1 LTSPSTFVDRTK
13 NWFYNRRWLVVT
25 LLSGGAIAWLAEFSD
40 SPLALTRLFRRPD
53 LIEPVFIRRIEH
65 PDSIRAFRR
74 QWLGPDSLIGP
85 RETFPLLD
93 IAVRNAGNEPVIV
106 TEIRLTATLLAFH
119 EGPGIPCLR
128 QTPAIANDYH
138 ALLGTRP
145 LRQRAHIPAALSI
158 EPRST
163 GRFVIAIG
171 FAEIGSAEYD
181 IALYLRYNRDRDAT
195 LGSTRL
201 VLSTV
206 CSLGPRVPSAWIVR
220 AAPN

>member
-1 LTSPSTFVDRTK
+1 LTSPSTFVDRTE

-40 SPLALTRLFRRPD
+40 SPLALTRLFRRPE

-106 TEIRLTATLLAFH
+106 TEIRLTATLLAFD
-119 EGPGIPCLR
+119 EGVAIPCTR
-128 QTPAIANDYH
+128 RTPAIDYH
-138 ALLGTRP
+138 TMLTTAYR
-145 LRQRAHIPAALSI
+145 RQQAHIPAALSI

-163 GRFVIAIG
+163 GRFVISIG
-171 FAEIGSAEYD
+171 FAEIGRAEYD
-181 IALYLRYNRDRDAT
+181 IALYLRYNRDREAT
-195 LGSTRL
+195 LGSARL
-201 VLSTV
+201 VLYTV
-206 CSLGPRVPSAWIVR
+206 CSWGPRVPSAWIVS
-220 AAPN
+220 AAPTSA